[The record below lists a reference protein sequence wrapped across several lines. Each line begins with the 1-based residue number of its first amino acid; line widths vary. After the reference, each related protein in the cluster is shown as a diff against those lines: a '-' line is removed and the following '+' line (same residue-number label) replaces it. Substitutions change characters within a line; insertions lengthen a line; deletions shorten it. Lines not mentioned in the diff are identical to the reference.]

1 VGSTLEGGGLFKENA
16 TIFHYSADKPQ
27 ARAKDSVRVAFH
39 KTTESKISPNESI
52 LLARIRSIPV
62 LSRDGANHMH
72 ATNVQPFSVL
82 DALTIIASCTGSC
95 EVIELVTAL
104 RAIATDELW
113 LPVGPRAEKM
123 AKRIGRQLR
132 NSEWVECSR
141 TAMQNAETN
150 YLVPHFLQ
158 WCLSCVPTN
167 APHPFADQTWLP
179 RARILYSHDPGL
191 RMLAESIVNQFQ
203 PFSDCEF
210 TVPAPEPPASS
221 IAPIAPTTSAPIAT
235 GPTPLASSPQAIR
248 ARLIAQLLV
257 AVKAKRFIDQFVR
270 HQNAQKAGAAPQSV
284 VSNNHEHQRV
294 AVAPPMQYA
303 PVPPPGQQPI
313 PTTERSTHECAPIRF
328 TNHDE
333 IRQLTSLLI
342 SAFSPSVVHSH
353 LHNANAPNSHLEMQP
368 HAHSLS
374 PP

>member
-1 VGSTLEGGGLFKENA
+1 M
-16 TIFHYSADKPQ
+16 
-27 ARAKDSVRVAFH
+27 AFRQ
-39 KTTESKISPNESI
+39 TPESKISPDESI

-72 ATNVQPFSVL
+72 ATNVQPLSVL

-113 LPVGPRAEKM
+113 LPIGPRAEKM
-123 AKRIGRQLR
+123 AKRIGRQWR
-132 NSEWVECSR
+132 NSEWVESSR
-141 TAMQNAETN
+141 TAMHNAETN
-150 YLVPHFLQ
+150 YLVRHFLQ

-167 APHPFADQTWLP
+167 ASHPFADQTWLP

-210 TVPAPEPPASS
+210 TAPAPEPSASS
-221 IAPIAPTTSAPIAT
+221 IAPIAPTTSAPVAT
-235 GPTPLASSPQAIR
+235 EPAQSASSPQAIR

-257 AVKAKRFIDQFVR
+257 AVKAKRLIDQFVR
-270 HQNAQKAGAAPQSV
+270 NQNAQKAGAAPQSV
-284 VSNNHEHQRV
+284 VSKDQESQRV
-294 AVAPPMQYA
+294 AVAPQMQYA
-303 PVPPPGQQPI
+303 PVPAPGQEPI
-313 PTTERSTHECAPIRF
+313 RITERSTPECAPIRF

-342 SAFSPSVVHSH
+342 AAFPQSVVHSH
-353 LHNANAPNSHLEMQP
+353 LYDPNTPNSHGEMQP
-368 HAHSLS
+368 RAHGLS

>member
-1 VGSTLEGGGLFKENA
+1 M
-16 TIFHYSADKPQ
+16 
-27 ARAKDSVRVAFH
+27 AFR
-39 KTTESKISPNESI
+39 KTSESKITPDESI

-62 LSRDGANHMH
+62 LSQDGANHMH

-82 DALTIIASCTGSC
+82 DALTIIASCSGSC
-95 EVIELVTAL
+95 EVIELVTVL
-104 RAIATDELW
+104 RAIATGELW
-113 LPVGPRAEKM
+113 LPVGPRAERM
-123 AKRIGRQLR
+123 ARRIGRQLR
-132 NSEWVECSR
+132 DSEWVESSR
-141 TAMQNAETN
+141 TAMHNAETN
-150 YLVPHFLQ
+150 YLVRHFLQ

-191 RMLAESIVNQFQ
+191 RMLAESIVNQFP

-221 IAPIAPTTSAPIAT
+221 ITPIAPTTSAPAAT
-235 GPTPLASSPQAIR
+235 EPAQSASTPQAIR

-270 HQNAQKAGAAPQSV
+270 NQNAHKAGVAPQSV
-284 VSNNHEHQRV
+284 VSNNHEPHRV
-294 AVAPPMQYA
+294 AAATPMQYA
-303 PVPPPGQQPI
+303 PVPAPGQEAI
-313 PTTERSTHECAPIRF
+313 RITERSTHESAPMRF

-333 IRQLTSLLI
+333 IRQMTSLLI
-342 SAFSPSVVHSH
+342 SAFPQSVVHSH
-353 LHNANAPNSHLEMQP
+353 LHDPNAPNLHREIQP
-368 HAHSLS
+368 HAHCLL